1 MDFPIH
7 SAAIRWA
14 EELLSLYRAYS
25 TAGYDL
31 LMMRDSALHFEEMDL
46 RRYANTDQMPI
57 RINGQLYAVSE
68 QASSSVVSTSIF
80 MLQVTMWEGVHD
92 PRSTAIRCMEY
103 LLPQLR
109 RGRTVT
115 ISATS
120 DRSGIIMI
128 SAPGSSGQEFP
139 GFTIVV
145 IMLGLH
151 VSDFDPNR
159 LIRED
164 VRLIPI

>member
-1 MDFPIH
+1 MDFAVH

-31 LMMRDSALHFEEMDL
+31 LRMRDSALHFEEMDL

-68 QASSSVVSTSIF
+68 QASSSVVTTSTF
-80 MLQVTMWEGVHD
+80 MSQVTMWEGVRD

-103 LLPQLR
+103 VLPQLR

-115 ISATS
+115 VSATTDHS
-120 DRSGIIMI
+120 ENVLITAS
-128 SAPGSSGQEFP
+128 GSSGQEFP
-139 GFTIVV
+139 SFAVVV
-145 IMLGLH
+145 IMHVLR
-151 VSDFDPNR
+151 VSDFDPSR
-159 LIRED
+159 LIQEN